1 MQKPGYDII
10 VIGGGHAGCE
20 AALACARMGMRT
32 ALVTLRRDRI
42 GHMPCNP
49 AMGGLAKGHLV
60 KELDALGGEIGRAT
74 DRAGIQFRMLNRKK
88 GPAVWSP
95 RAQCDKVHY
104 AAVMGEAVERQ
115 PGLDVLEAEVS
126 QLEIE
131 GDRYSGLRLAEG
143 TIVRSR
149 ACVLTAGTF
158 LRGLMHTGD
167 TKTSGGREG
176 EPPANR
182 LAASLRSLGLRMG
195 RLKTGTPP
203 RVLRRSVDLSAPA
216 FKEQPGDER
225 PVPFSHRS
233 RFESPPL
240 LDATDVPAVR
250 DMPGGGSTT
259 ARTVPEWNPP
269 LPQVSCHLTYTNE
282 RTHEVIRRNLEQ
294 SPMYSGIIEGVGP
307 RYCPSIEDKVV
318 RFPDRNR
325 HQIFVEPEGLDHPEL
340 YLNGV
345 STSLPAGVQEA
356 FLKSIPG
363 FEGARMARPGYAV
376 EYDFFPPDQLN
387 RTMASKHVHGL
398 YFAGQVNGTSG
409 YEEAAAQG
417 FVAGVNAV
425 LELREEAPFVPGR
438 DEAYIG
444 VMLDDL
450 TTKEIDEPYRIF
462 TSRAEFRLLLRQDN
476 ADERLMP
483 RGVTLGLVAQAA
495 LDRVEARIEKVG
507 RTVDRLI
514 RTGFPAIRGNAHFER
529 IGLAPAR
536 RNGVTLAQ
544 VLKRPDV
551 SLSDL
556 RGALPLGPE
565 DDPALD
571 GHIES
576 ALKYAG
582 YIDRQARQIAAVRHL
597 DGKRIPGDFSYASI
611 GGLSSE
617 AREKLQTRRPE
628 TVGQASRIAGVR
640 ASDLSILL
648 VHLER
653 HRRQPEI
660 TLDTDL

>member
-1 MQKPGYDII
+1 VRQSGYDII

-20 AALACARMGMRT
+20 AALAAARMGMRT

-49 AMGGLAKGHLV
+49 AVGGLAKGHLV

-95 RAQCDKVHY
+95 RAQCDKVRY
-104 AAVMGEAVERQ
+104 AAVMQETVAAQ
-115 PGLDVLEAEVS
+115 LGLDVLEAEAS
-126 QLEIE
+126 RLEID
-131 GDRYSGLRLAEG
+131 GDRYTGLRLADG

-158 LRGLMHTGD
+158 LRGLMHTGGR
-167 TKTSGGREG
+167 KTAGGREG
-176 EPPANR
+176 EPPAEG

-203 RVLRRSVDLSAPA
+203 RVLRSSVDLSDPA
-216 FKEQPGDER
+216 FTVQPGDAR
-225 PVPFSHRS
+225 PAPFSYRS
-233 RFESPPL
+233 
-240 LDATDVPAVR
+240 AV
-250 DMPGGGSTT
+250 PGGGSD
-259 ARTVPEWNPP
+259 APHWVPP
-269 LPQVSCHLTYTNE
+269 LRQVSCHLTHTNE
-282 RTHEVIRRNLEQ
+282 HTHEVIRENLER
-294 SPMYSGIIEGVGP
+294 SPMYSGTIEGIGP

-318 RFPDRNR
+318 RFADRDR
-325 HQIFVEPEGLDHPEL
+325 HQVFVEPEGLDHPEL
-340 YLNGV
+340 YLNGI
-345 STSLPAGVQEA
+345 STSLPVDVQLA
-356 FLKSIPG
+356 VLATIPG
-363 FEGARMARPGYAV
+363 FERASMARPGYAV
-376 EYDFFPPDQLN
+376 EYDFFPPDQVA
-387 RTMASKHVHGL
+387 RTMASKEVRGL

-425 LELREEAPFVPGR
+425 LELRGDAPFVPGR
-438 DEAYIG
+438 DEGYIG

-450 TTKEIDEPYRIF
+450 TTKEIDEPYRMF
-462 TSRAEFRLLLRQDN
+462 TSRAEYRLLLRQDN

-483 RGVTLGLVAQAA
+483 QGVALGLVPRWALEAVEERAA
-495 LDRVEARIEKVG
+495 RVG
-507 RTVDRLI
+507 RTVDHLI

-529 IGLAPAR
+529 LGREPAR

-556 RGALPLGPE
+556 REVAGLGPD

-571 GHIES
+571 AYVES
-576 ALKYAG
+576 AVKYAG
-582 YIDRQARQIAAVRHL
+582 YIDRQARDIAASRHL
-597 DGKRIPGDFSYASI
+597 DDRPIPGDFPFASI
-611 GGLSSE
+611 GALSRE

-640 ASDLSILL
+640 AADLSILL

-653 HRRQPEI
+653 HKQPS
-660 TLDTDL
+660 DP